1 MKPRILLIVLALL
14 IAVTG
19 GYFWQRHAAERP
31 LDPVGKVSLAA
42 SLTLSPATLWIAQDR
57 GLFARAGLEATMI
70 NCATGK
76 ACTEAMLK
84 GEVDLAAAAEFLAAR
99 QAFMAKDLRILAT
112 TAFIHSIKL
121 QALKQ
126 RGISSLIDLKGKRV
140 GVKLG
145 TNGEFFLARLLTLN
159 SLGRDD
165 ITWVDLQPQAMAEA
179 LGNGQVDAVL
189 IWPPFSSKIQSR
201 FGDRLVEFDGQPG
214 QDYYYLVMGRQDW
227 LASNPKLAERV
238 MLALKWADEWMKAH
252 PEETKTYLAAKFKLE
267 PAAIDRELRESR
279 FDFGLPQALLSVLE
293 AEGRWLQEQGTPG
306 ELPANSL
313 DLIAFEPLLA
323 VAPETVTMIRGRPA
337 TSKD

>member
-31 LDPVGKVSLAA
+31 LDPVG
-42 SLTLSPATLWIAQDR
+42 
-57 GLFARAGLEATMI
+57 
-70 NCATGK
+70 
-76 ACTEAMLK
+76 
-84 GEVDLAAAAEFLAAR
+84 
-99 QAFMAKDLRILAT
+99 
-112 TAFIHSIKL
+112 
-121 QALKQ
+121 
-126 RGISSLIDLKGKRV
+126 
-140 GVKLG
+140 
-145 TNGEFFLARLLTLN
+145 
-159 SLGRDD
+159 
-165 ITWVDLQPQAMAEA
+165 
-179 LGNGQVDAVL
+179 
-189 IWPPFSSKIQSR
+189 
-201 FGDRLVEFDGQPG
+201 
-214 QDYYYLVMGRQDW
+214 
-227 LASNPKLAERV
+227 
-238 MLALKWADEWMKAH
+238 
-252 PEETKTYLAAKFKLE
+252 LE